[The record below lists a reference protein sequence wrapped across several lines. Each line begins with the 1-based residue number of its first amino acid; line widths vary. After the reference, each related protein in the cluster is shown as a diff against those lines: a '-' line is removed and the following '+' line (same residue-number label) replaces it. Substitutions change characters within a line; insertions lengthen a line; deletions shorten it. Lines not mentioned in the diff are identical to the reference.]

1 MNQQK
6 RAIIIGATSGIG
18 KAITLTL
25 LKKGWKVGIAGR
37 REALLADIQKTAPD
51 AVVYQVLDVT
61 ADDAAENLD
70 RLIGKL
76 GGMDLFLYSSG
87 YGFTNLSLELQIEKD
102 TVQTNVVGFV
112 SLIHK
117 AFHFFPRTTIRP
129 SGCHYF
135 RGGHQRNRPCRILFS
150 HETFSDYIP
159 LCAEPTRKKREICH
173 YCYRHTARFCKNGFY
188 YRRLSL
194 ANGRGIRSQKNCERP
209 EKKEKKNRHRRT
221 LQAYHLH
228 MASAAPLFMGT
239 LETYFFCQE
248 ISFL

>member
-117 AFHFFPRTTIRP
+117 AFHFFREQQYGHLAAITSVAGTRGIGLAASYSATKRFQTTYLSALSQLVKNEKYAITVTDIQP
-129 SGCHYF
+129 GF
-135 RGGHQRNRPCRILFS
+135 VKTDFITGG
-150 HETFSDYIP
+150 YP
-159 LCAEPTRKKREICH
+159 LQMDVEYVAKKIVKGLKKKRRKIVIDERYRLIICIWLLLPR
-173 YCYRHTARFCKNGFY
+173 CLWE
-188 YRRLSL
+188 RLKL
-194 ANGRGIRSQKNCERP
+194 
-209 EKKEKKNRHRRT
+209 
-221 LQAYHLH
+221 
-228 MASAAPLFMGT
+228 
-239 LETYFFCQE
+239 
-248 ISFL
+248 ISFVRK

>member
-117 AFHFFPRTTIRP
+117 AFHFFREQQYGHLAAITSVAGTRGIGLAASYSATKRFQTTYL
-129 SGCHYF
+129 SALS
-135 RGGHQRNRPCRILFS
+135 QLV
-150 HETFSDYIP
+150 
-159 LCAEPTRKKREICH
+159 KREICH

-209 EKKEKKNRHRRT
+209 EKEKKNRHRRT